1 MGFGETGED
10 VNVGCLKDKEVKYPM
25 DMEDGFDDDTF
36 SDFIQAYKKVCG
48 LEMISYLN
56 VLSSMLVRLSPLPC
70 IFGVVCVLVLLSL
83 LENLLSTLNLP
94 SADSTDPAH

>member
-36 SDFIQAYKKVCG
+36 SDFIQAYKKVSG
-48 LEMISYLN
+48 LKIN
-56 VLSSMLVRLSPLPC
+56 D
-70 IFGVVCVLVLLSL
+70 VVEKNEKMAS
-83 LENLLSTLNLP
+83 
-94 SADSTDPAH
+94 